1 MFKGFVIES
10 MPPFSL
16 EIKSVK
22 IDEFINISPSLDYK
36 IEL

>member
-1 MFKGFVIES
+1 MIKGFVIES
-10 MPPFSL
+10 MPPFSI

-22 IDEFINISPSLDYK
+22 IVEFINISPSLDYR